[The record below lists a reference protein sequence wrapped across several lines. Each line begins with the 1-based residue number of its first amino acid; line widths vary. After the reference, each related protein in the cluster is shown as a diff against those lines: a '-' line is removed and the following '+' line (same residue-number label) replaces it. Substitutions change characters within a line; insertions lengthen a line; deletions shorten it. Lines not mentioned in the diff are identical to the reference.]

1 MQKISF
7 LLIMLALY
15 ILPVTAQQYKLKQS
29 TGMMGM
35 KTEST
40 IYVKGMRKRTES
52 NGTMGMPA
60 PPVEI
65 LQCDL
70 QRTVKLND
78 KKKLYFIAPFRQEEE
93 VNEANLKAAKT
104 VVQSS
109 KQTRKGGTIY
119 NYYAITDSGERKKI
133 FGFTARHLW
142 TTRRMVPSADAC
154 MMKDSML
161 IKTDG
166 WYIDFPDFN
175 CPVNAYGGG
184 MNGGKPD
191 CMDRFVTKQTG
202 KGKLG
207 FPLTETTTMIM
218 GGQQGS
224 FTTTMETLEL
234 STAKLDSML
243 FEIPPGYR
251 QTMNEEDLE
260 DKLSMDDMMKQYGAG
275 TTTSSNDYSAVT
287 AATNGPKPAGTIR
300 IGVLPAE
307 NGNDLS
313 VTELQ
318 QHLAAA
324 LTKEGIQGVTI
335 TDKANAQ
342 DKECDFIVSTR
353 FSRIKQGSKLGGL
366 LKAVKNADPGA
377 GASYSIDTDFTLTKT
392 TDGRTVAQPQSSGKY
407 EGKINDA
414 ARKALDDGAGEILKE
429 VIR

>member
-1 MQKISF
+1 MQKIFF
-7 LLIMLALY
+7 LLTMIVLY
-15 ILPVTAQQYKLKQS
+15 ILPVDAQQYKLKQS

-35 KTEST
+35 KNEST

-52 NGTMGMPA
+52 NGSMGMPA

-78 KKKLYFIAPFRQEEE
+78 KKKLYFIAPFRQEAET
-93 VNEANLKAAKT
+93 NEAAMKAAKSA
-104 VVQSS
+104 VQTA
-109 KQTRKGGTIY
+109 KQTRKGGIIY

-175 CPVNAYGGG
+175 CPVNAYGGY
-184 MNGGKPD
+184 MNGGKSD
-191 CMDRFVTKQTG
+191 CIDRFVTKQTG

-224 FTTTMETLEL
+224 FTTTLETLEL

-243 FEIPPGYR
+243 FEIPPGYT

-260 DKLSMDDMMKQYGAG
+260 EKISMDEMMKKYGASSGG
-275 TTTSSNDYSAVT
+275 TDYSAVT

-307 NGNDLS
+307 NGNELS

-324 LTKEGIQGVTI
+324 LIKEGIQGVTI
-335 TDKANAQ
+335 TDKADAQ
-342 DKECDFIVSTR
+342 SKECDFMLSTR
-353 FSRIKQGSKLGGL
+353 FTRIKQGSKLGGL

-377 GASYSIDTDFTLTKT
+377 SATFTIDIEYILTRT
-392 TDGRTVAQPQSSGKY
+392 MDGHTVAEPRSSGKY
-407 EGKINDA
+407 EGKINEA
-414 ARKALDDGAGEILKE
+414 ARKALDDGAGQILKE
-429 VIR
+429 VTR

>member
-1 MQKISF
+1 
-7 LLIMLALY
+7 
-15 ILPVTAQQYKLKQS
+15 
-29 TGMMGM
+29 
-35 KTEST
+35 
-40 IYVKGMRKRTES
+40 
-52 NGTMGMPA
+52 
-60 PPVEI
+60 
-65 LQCDL
+65 
-70 QRTVKLND
+70 
-78 KKKLYFIAPFRQEEE
+78 
-93 VNEANLKAAKT
+93 
-104 VVQSS
+104 
-109 KQTRKGGTIY
+109 
-119 NYYAITDSGERKKI
+119 
-133 FGFTARHLW
+133 
-142 TTRRMVPSADAC
+142 
-154 MMKDSML
+154 
-161 IKTDG
+161 
-166 WYIDFPDFN
+166 
-175 CPVNAYGGG
+175 
-184 MNGGKPD
+184 
-191 CMDRFVTKQTG
+191 
-202 KGKLG
+202 
-207 FPLTETTTMIM
+207 TETTTMLM

-251 QTMNEEDLE
+251 QTMNEEELE

-324 LTKEGIQGVTI
+324 LTKDGIQGVTI
-335 TDKANAQ
+335 TDKADAQ
-342 DKECDFIVSTR
+342 GKECDFIVSTR

-392 TDGRTVAQPQSSGKY
+392 TDGRMVAQPQSSGKY